1 MFYVNHFCICGAIA
15 ILWRPQNWKW
25 QNLSSDSIFSKRQQ
39 PPEGLF
45 QICTLSVH
53 TIQNLNIDLGDSLFH
68 FVRFWS
74 SKDIT
79 RIGQK
84 IVTIPQLKGLLINLY
99 TGLPLRTIIF
109 LAGLS
114 PAGAEGRRAPRKIVE
129 NEVPPHDF
137 SISPLYELL
146 CSAPKPSQRG
156 QILETDLIHRLITC
170 LLKNSGHEKLLLQNI
185 NQ

>member
-1 MFYVNHFCICGAIA
+1 MNHFCICGAIGN
-15 ILWRPQNWKW
+15 LWRPKFENGKISPQ
-25 QNLSSDSIFSKRQQ
+25 IAFSLKGQQ
-39 PPEGLF
+39 PPERLF
-45 QICTLSVH
+45 QICALSVD

-146 CSAPKPSQRG
+146 CSAPKPCPRG
-156 QILETDLIHRLITC
+156 QDLETDLCVTDEGFTLIQSPHASTTT
-170 LLKNSGHEKLLLQNI
+170 
-185 NQ
+185 